1 VADFGWIKLKG
12 WLAWWLWGAV
22 HIFYL
27 IGFGNRIMVMLEWL
41 WAYLTFRRGA
51 RLITGPAR

>member
-1 VADFGWIKLKG
+1 
-12 WLAWWLWGAV
+12 
-22 HIFYL
+22 
-27 IGFGNRIMVMLEWL
+27 MVMLEWL

>member
-1 VADFGWIKLKG
+1 L
-12 WLAWWLWGAV
+12 GAV

-27 IGFGNRIMVMLEWL
+27 IGSGNRVLVMLEWL

-51 RLITGPAR
+51 RLITGPAPLLSSGRPADRPESRP